1 MAVEFTAP
9 PSHRARSTVETPR
22 ADVYGISPRKIPRM
36 KGSTLSS
43 RSTVSRPATASD
55 LGPRPPKRR
64 QQEHEEENL
73 IAEVAAI
80 AAEERQKAEQR
91 SAKNTFAKTSSKQVL
106 MQGAAAEQARSQ
118 GQPHDA
124 AHVKAMGRLGEDG
137 EAGEEGSAPEPAFSD
152 EEQEQPG
159 EPEPEPEQEPEA
171 EQEGEEEHPRDWQD
185 GDAVAVPP
193 PLPVH
198 WGRRG
203 ESVLPKLAPPARFV
217 SAREEGL
224 AAARA
229 RRVKEEQRQ
238 RKRGASARL
247 KQEESSAGLRG
258 AHRERVA
265 QMNMTQW
272 EQVRRTTARPSR
284 HHPLRFAHVHIL
296 RLVWLQCLSIWCVLW
311 CD

>member
-64 QQEHEEENL
+64 QQEQEEEENL

-91 SAKNTFAKTSSKQVL
+91 SARNTFAKTSSKQVL

-137 EAGEEGSAPEPAFSD
+137 EEEEPAPEPAFSD

-171 EQEGEEEHPRDWQD
+171 EQEEEEHPRDWQD

-272 EQVRRTTARPSR
+272 EQVTTTARPSR
-284 HHPLRFAHVHIL
+284 HHPSSIRACSLFAAAQL
-296 RLVWLQCLSIWCVLW
+296 EMSGTA
-311 CD
+311 